1 MEIEMEDHRFRYV
14 SIAHSAAGSGCVLII
29 LEREDGGQFGAVL
42 SADDAK
48 RLLDDLPQQV
58 RIAAQNSN

>member
-1 MEIEMEDHRFRYV
+1 MENHQFRYV
-14 SIAHSAAGSGCVLII
+14 SIGHSAAGSGYVPIN
-29 LEREDGGQFGAVL
+29 LEREEGTQFGAVL
-42 SADDAK
+42 SAEDAQ